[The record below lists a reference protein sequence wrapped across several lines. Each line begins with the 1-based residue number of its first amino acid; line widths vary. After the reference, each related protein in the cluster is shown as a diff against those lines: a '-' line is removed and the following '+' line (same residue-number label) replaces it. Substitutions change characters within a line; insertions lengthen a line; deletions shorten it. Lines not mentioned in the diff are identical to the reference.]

1 MRFVVPGEPVP
12 KARPRMGRGGRVYT
26 PARTVNFE
34 KRVAICAANANPE
47 IFTGSVAVRIW
58 ISLPMTKKQVE
69 RISRADLDNYAKA
82 IMDAM
87 SQIVY
92 TDDRQVMR
100 LRIDRVPG
108 TVEGWVAVEVKPCPP
123 LSRPPTWA

>member
-1 MRFVVPGEPVP
+1 VRFVVPGEPVP

-108 TVEGWVAVEVKPCPP
+108 TVEGWVAVEVKPCPT